1 MLNPIQPHV
10 GTNAVPRAF
19 FFEKKNTR
27 KKLGVT
33 SSWKMHQFHIVFVCG
48 FKTSRLDS
56 YHKML
61 MLSFFNVF
69 SLRRTWVCHTFHH
82 EPNASQNRL
91 WDLIVSDK
99 ANHQL
104 LYRFEVILTYFEECI
119 HHQNQRVVIS
129 VSVLELIS
137 WSFPFLL
144 NKKLDAVDLVSLL
157 VRCAPEPLL
166 CISHVALAVKLFGQR
181 AQGTVLAL

>member
-1 MLNPIQPHV
+1 MSAPTQCL
-10 GTNAVPRAF
+10 GL
-19 FFEKKNTR
+19 FFEKKTPG
-27 KKLGVT
+27 K
-33 SSWKMHQFHIVFVCG
+33 SWESQVVEKCTNSILCLCVA
-48 FKTSRLDS
+48 SRLQDLIL

-61 MLSFFNVF
+61 MLSFFNVC

-91 WDLIVSDK
+91 RDLIVSDK

-137 WSFPFLL
+137 
-144 NKKLDAVDLVSLL
+144 
-157 VRCAPEPLL
+157 
-166 CISHVALAVKLFGQR
+166 
-181 AQGTVLAL
+181 